1 MGSGGNGGGSNGVG
15 FAVPLL
21 LLSLWLLVAVGFAED
36 DKEESGRRDFPLS
49 ANVIFWPDCDPK
61 LPWSIGSSADKCAA

>member
-1 MGSGGNGGGSNGVG
+1 
-15 FAVPLL
+15 
-21 LLSLWLLVAVGFAED
+21 LVAVGFAED